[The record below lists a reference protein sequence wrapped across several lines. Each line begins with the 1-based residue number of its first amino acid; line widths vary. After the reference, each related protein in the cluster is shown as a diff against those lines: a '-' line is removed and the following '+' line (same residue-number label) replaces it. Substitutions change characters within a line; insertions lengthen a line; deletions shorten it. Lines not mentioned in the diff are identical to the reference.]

1 MTIPL
6 WLSKAQSY
14 IGVHETDLPHKA
26 NPTILKFLD
35 EADGTAGD
43 GKTLQ
48 NIHDDATPW
57 CATFVSAVLEECGIR
72 SARTAWAPSY
82 ASYGQHVNA
91 AVGAI
96 VVFAHHV
103 TFLAGR
109 DHAGHILCVGGNQS
123 DMVRMSAFNPQAV
136 VTYRWPLGQPLPA
149 QQSFLSLPYL
159 DGAPVSTKT
168 T

>member
-1 MTIPL
+1 MSIPV
-6 WLSKAQSY
+6 WLAKAQSY
-14 IGVHETDLPHKA
+14 IGVHETDLPQHA
-26 NPTILKFLD
+26 NPQILKWLD
-35 EADGTAGD
+35 EADGHAGD

-57 CATFVSAVLEECGIR
+57 CATFVSAILEECGIV

-82 ASYGQHVNA
+82 AHYGQSVQA

-96 VVFAHHV
+96 VVFPHHV

-109 DHAGHILCVGGNQS
+109 DKAGHILCVGGNQS

-136 VTYRWPLGQPLPA
+136 VAYRWPLGQAIPA
-149 QQSFLSLPYL
+149 QQSFLALPYL
-159 DGAPVSTKT
+159 DGAPPSMKT

>member
-1 MTIPL
+1 MANPI
-6 WLSKAQSY
+6 WLAKALGY
-14 IGVHETDLPHKA
+14 IGVHETDLPQHA
-26 NPTILKFLD
+26 NPEILKWLD
-35 EADGTAGD
+35 EADGHAGD

-82 ASYGQHVNA
+82 GSYGQHVNA
-91 AVGAI
+91 ALGAI
-96 VVFAHHV
+96 VVFASHV

-109 DHAGHILCVGGNQS
+109 DGAGNILCCGGNQS
-123 DMVRMSAFNPQAV
+123 DMVRISAFNPQHV
-136 VTYRWPLGQPLPA
+136 VAYRWPPGLMLPV
-149 QQSFLSLPYL
+149 QQSLLQLPRL
-159 DGAPVSTKT
+159 DAAPASTKT